1 MPRLLLDTHVFLW
14 WVTDDANLTT
24 VTRQAIADTNNECCL
39 SLASCWE
46 MAIKSSLGKLRL
58 AKPVGRF
65 VTEQLADNGFTLLP
79 IELRHAA
86 RIEKL
91 PFHHRDPFD
100 RLLIAQAI
108 TEKLTIV
115 TADQIFAKYG
125 AKTLWEEAVSGRAT

>member
-1 MPRLLLDTHVFLW
+1 MARLLLDTHVFLW
-14 WVTDDANLTT
+14 WVDDDPSLTA
-24 VTRQAIADTNNECCL
+24 VAREAIADANNECCL

-58 AKPVGRF
+58 ARPVARF
-65 VTEQLADNGFTLLP
+65 VSEQLAANAFSLLS
-79 IELRHAA
+79 IELRHVA

-108 TEKLTIV
+108 TDKLTMVSADSVFAEYGV
-115 TADQIFAKYG
+115 TL
-125 AKTLWEEAVSGRAT
+125 LW